1 MAVKSHA
8 LKIDSSFEDFLEE
21 EGIRDEVIG
30 VATKRVIAWEL
41 EVLMKQKR
49 VNKSTL
55 ASKLHTSRS
64 QVDRLLDPSNAKVQ
78 LDTLAKAADVL
89 GCRLKVEF
97 ERG

>member
-1 MAVKSHA
+1 MPAKGATASVGSYF
-8 LKIDSSFEDFLEE
+8 DDFLDE
-21 EGIRDEVIG
+21 EGIRDDVIG

-41 EVLMKQKR
+41 EALMKQKGMT
-49 VNKSTL
+49 KSTL

-78 LDTLAKAADVL
+78 LDTLAKAADAL